1 MRPGIRNS
9 FLGIIIVFAAGTCV
23 TAQVAAPPPPDA
35 AKIPLSKIPRVHRAP
50 QLEDSLENHPR
61 EAELTVTDFRQ
72 NTPGDGTPATES
84 TTAYLSYDDK
94 TFYAVFVCHDE
105 AGEVRA
111 HLSKREASDQ
121 DDGVGILLDTFRDFH
136 RAYFFG
142 PPKQFHEPAF
152 FHQIEF
158 LPAVLI
164 RTGPCL
170 VSPQGYRIKFSFFS
184 LRKQLARRVMSH
196 RLAAKITGVAG
207 YVPPKVMT
215 NADLEKIVETNDEWI
230 VTRTGIRERHVVE
243 KGTAT
248 SHMATEAARVVLA
261 QTKTNPTEIDLIV
274 LASVTPDMFFP
285 ATACLV
291 QERIGAKKAWGFDL
305 SAACSGFA
313 YALTVGAQFVGA
325 GTHKKVLAIGSD
337 TMTSVLDYKDRATC
351 VLFGDGAGAALLEAA
366 GSNEGILDFEHDVDG
381 SGGAFLY
388 MPGGGSLHPSSQE
401 TVEKRLHYVHQE
413 GSQVFKYAV
422 RRMTEMATHLL
433 ERNSFTKDDLQ
444 LLVPHQANLRIIRA
458 TQERLGVDDSKVM
471 VNIDRYGNTTA
482 GTIPLGLRDAV
493 EQGRLHK
500 GDLVLIVTV
509 GAGYT
514 TGGVLL
520 RWAY

>member
-1 MRPGIRNS
+1 
-9 FLGIIIVFAAGTCV
+9 
-23 TAQVAAPPPPDA
+23 
-35 AKIPLSKIPRVHRAP
+35 
-50 QLEDSLENHPR
+50 
-61 EAELTVTDFRQ
+61 
-72 NTPGDGTPATES
+72 
-84 TTAYLSYDDK
+84 
-94 TFYAVFVCHDE
+94 
-105 AGEVRA
+105 
-111 HLSKREASDQ
+111 
-121 DDGVGILLDTFRDFH
+121 
-136 RAYFFG
+136 
-142 PPKQFHEPAF
+142 
-152 FHQIEF
+152 
-158 LPAVLI
+158 
-164 RTGPCL
+164 
-170 VSPQGYRIKFSFFS
+170 
-184 LRKQLARRVMSH
+184 MSH
-196 RLAAKITGVAG
+196 RIAAKITGVAG

-230 VTRTGIRERHVVE
+230 RTRTGIRERRVVE
-243 KGTAT
+243 KGMAS
-248 SHMATEAARVVLA
+248 SHLATEAAKALMA
-261 QTKTNPTEIDLIV
+261 QTKTDPAELDLIV

-325 GTHKKVLAIGSD
+325 GTHKKALVIGSD
-337 TMTSVLDYKDRATC
+337 TMTSILDYKDRATC
-351 VLFGDGAGAALLEAA
+351 VLFGDGAGAAL
-366 GSNEGILDFEHDVDG
+366 
-381 SGGAFLY
+381 FLY
-388 MPGGGSLHPSSQE
+388 MPGGGSLNPSSQE
-401 TVEKRLHYVHQE
+401 TVAKGMHFVHQE

-422 RRMTEMATHLL
+422 RRMAEMSAHLL
-433 ERNSFTKDDLQ
+433 ERNGFTKDDLK

-458 TQERLGVDDSKVM
+458 TQERLGVEDSKVM
-471 VNIDRYGNTTA
+471 VNIDKYGNTTA